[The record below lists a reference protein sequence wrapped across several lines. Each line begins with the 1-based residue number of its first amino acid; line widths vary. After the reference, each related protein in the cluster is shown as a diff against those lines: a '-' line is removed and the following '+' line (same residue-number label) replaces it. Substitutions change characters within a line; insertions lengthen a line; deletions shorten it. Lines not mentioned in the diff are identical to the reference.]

1 MEFYMTKDEFIK
13 LIDKIHD
20 SYRFCNTYNMFLKR
34 GGVEG
39 FCKAPECGTECVQI
53 LHRVLGDR
61 DIDNALSLFCHDMRF
76 GNKYNQELVDRELGH
91 GVDISTVDNLYDY
104 LFTPITEEVVVSDN
118 MD

>member
-1 MEFYMTKDEFIK
+1 MGFYMTKDEFTK

-20 SYRFCNTYNMFLKR
+20 SYKFCNTYNMFLRR
-34 GGVEG
+34 GGIEG
-39 FCKAPECGTECVQI
+39 FCKVPECGTECLQI
-53 LHRVLGDR
+53 LHQILGDN

-76 GNKYNQELVDRELGH
+76 GNKYNQDLVDRELGR

-104 LFTPITEEVVVSDN
+104 LFNRDCEVLVSAN